1 MLEIDHM
8 INYIPALQTLVDEE
22 NMSKTVGTQVG
33 TQDLTDPTTPS
44 LTNTGTP
51 SGGEK
56 QNIQRQRRSEENGS
70 DTTTNQLEA
79 YFSNSC
85 HKQQSVKCVTRKW

>member
-56 QNIQRQRRSEENGS
+56 QNIQRQRRSEKMAV
-70 DTTTNQLEA
+70 TPPPTNLLHISQIL
-79 YFSNSC
+79 
-85 HKQQSVKCVTRKW
+85 VTDNNL